1 MNPQK
6 NRNTKH
12 HKGRSAKIS
21 KTVALL
27 VLFCLCIGGLSM
39 VSARYIK
46 QTDTKNNVA
55 AAKDFYFESDLLDG
69 QTHEIVPTENNGT
82 TARVTVRLK
91 NYADELRYAQ
101 TAIQYEVKVT
111 EPDGATA
118 SGVSMQC
125 ITDTNSEDTTHTIAA
140 NAKHYADITLSG
152 LKAGKT
158 YTVTATT
165 DNVYQKSLT
174 GTIKVTEADKNVY
187 AVVSNQTQY
196 IEVTVWTT
204 DYTGAVTVKY
214 SAAANLVP
222 DNTDTKMQ
230 NALTGDDITEQN
242 WPANTSHVFRFFKEN
257 TEKNYKVAVN
267 GTEVTVSEQ

>member
-1 MNPQK
+1 
-6 NRNTKH
+6 
-12 HKGRSAKIS
+12 
-21 KTVALL
+21 
-27 VLFCLCIGGLSM
+27 M
-39 VSARYIK
+39 VSARYIR
-46 QTDTKNNVA
+46 QTETKNNVA

-69 QTHEIVPTENNGT
+69 QTHDIVPTENQGA
-82 TARVTVRLK
+82 TASVTFRLK

-101 TAIQYEVKVT
+101 TAIKYEVNVT
-111 EPDGATA
+111 ETGGATA
-118 SGVSMQC
+118 SGVAMQC
-125 ITDTNSEDTTHTIAA
+125 IADTNSEDTTHTIAA

-152 LKAGKT
+152 LQAGKT

-165 DNVYQKSLT
+165 DNVYQKTLT
-174 GTIKVTEADKNVY
+174 GTIKIAEADQNVY
-187 AVVSNQTQY
+187 AAVSNQTQY

-204 DYTGAVTVKY
+204 DYTGQVTVKY
-214 SAAANLVP
+214 SDDADLVP